1 VSVQKRI
8 VLGSIVVA
16 TLLAAASAAG
26 AQSPDPW
33 IGTWKVNLAKS
44 TYSPGPKP
52 TTPATVK
59 IEAAAGGIKTTID
72 GTDAQGK
79 PTQTES
85 VAKFDGQD
93 VPVKGAPM
101 PNSTVALK
109 RIDARTFEVNSKVE
123 GKPTTTTRVTISADG
138 KTMTATQT
146 GKTAQGET
154 VNNVII
160 ADKQ

>member
-1 VSVQKRI
+1 
-8 VLGSIVVA
+8 
-16 TLLAAASAAG
+16 
-26 AQSPDPW
+26 
-33 IGTWKVNLAKS
+33 
-44 TYSPGPKP
+44 
-52 TTPATVK
+52 VK
-59 IEAAAGGIKTTID
+59 IEATAGGIRTTID

-79 PTQTES
+79 PTNTES

-93 VPVKGAPM
+93 VPVKGAAV

-109 RIDARTFEVNSKVE
+109 RIDARTFEANGKIE

-138 KTMTATQT
+138 KTMTVTQS
-146 GKTAQGET
+146 GKNAQGET